1 MLLLSAFL
9 RFHLFDQIGIRNLL
23 SVTNLFHYRALLTS
37 EYTDNESLIAHDA
50 VRLFHSAL

>member
-23 SVTNLFHYRALLTS
+23 SVTNYIHALDIKTLS
-37 EYTDNESLIAHDA
+37 
-50 VRLFHSAL
+50 RL